1 MSIPLLKEGIREI
14 VEDLGTVLDIRAGK
28 SLKQR
33 GQAFV
38 VYSSVEEATEAHDIL
53 QDIELFGRKIQVQ
66 YARARSDATVQK
78 DDGEEALAEHKK
90 VRLAEKGEY
99 TMNHTYNTG
108 PSADHSRQHASKLSK
123 RPNPSNVPPSATPS
137 PSDPP
142 RPTKPP
148 QPWPTTIS
156 LLTGSFYSATSLK
169 AMARPS
175 SPLYFSDTP
184 ASRRSAWSLAV
195 LVWRLRSTRRRPSL
209 RRPERPSMECLW
221 EIPSSRSLSRR
232 SSDETIM

>member
-108 PSADHSRQHASKLSK
+108 PSADHLASAQASSRRGQTRQTCRRARLH
-123 RPNPSNVPPSATPS
+123 RRATRQGQQSRHSRGRRLS
-137 PSDPP
+137 PS
-142 RPTKPP
+142 
-148 QPWPTTIS
+148 
-156 LLTGSFYSATSLK
+156 
-169 AMARPS
+169 
-175 SPLYFSDTP
+175 
-184 ASRRSAWSLAV
+184 
-195 LVWRLRSTRRRPSL
+195 
-209 RRPERPSMECLW
+209 
-221 EIPSSRSLSRR
+221 
-232 SSDETIM
+232 